1 MGNIGTAGI
10 GHTCCRNDYGGVE
23 NSCGVRLIVLL
34 NFSMIKIN
42 SPWKG
47 AVSLLGTLRIKSLVV
62 NISIWPGPV
71 RL

>member
-1 MGNIGTAGI
+1 MGNLGTAGI
-10 GHTCCRNDYGGVE
+10 GHTCCLNDYDSVE
-23 NSCGVRLIVLL
+23 NSCDVRPIVLL
-34 NFSMIKIN
+34 NFSMVKIN